1 MYLTTVLSEMS
12 SNIHISAASICVW
25 IVGGKEEMF
34 PQFLPSSH
42 LPLTK
47 IYSELLYLPPLS
59 WSSFSQSSLTPRH
72 SFHDFEK
79 ILDNIT

>member
-25 IVGGKEEMF
+25 IVGGNKEMF

-47 IYSELLYLPPLS
+47 IYSELLYLPSLS

-79 ILDNIT
+79 ILYNIT